1 MGSQRFKYSF
11 GHLPAVILTKLP
23 QGSINNRVQYEL
35 VVDPGKD
42 GKSLQVGVRDFMK
55 PKVVLENLGY
65 LINERDIFG
74 KEESLPGYL
83 LFRAASLASGISRK
97 VDKFSSTYMSTSERY
112 KVSLDL
118 ERIRD
123 EESAI
128 ESIKFVFESIKF
140 VFSNWSLY
148 GNFFD
153 LKSSIVIKYDANVRE
168 TLGKYKGISEI
179 GYFIEVD
186 ESSLRNAARKL
197 LALVKKGFSDTK
209 RIALEGTLSGLLA
222 RLEIINTLYG
232 KEIIY
237 IDILDVGI
245 PAMFHVATK
254 ESVLIAMVSDS
265 LAKEWRVEYEYPR
278 REGWWSLKRI
288 DRMKSHSFDRLVDY
302 FQDTKLGAEVKVF
315 AEFLGRSE
323 LGRIAALATLA
334 QSQICLEGKE
344 VSLAEEVPS
353 HLRSKGIGEV
363 AGEMVKLHIINGYK
377 SISGS
382 SKGKGLKDSWM
393 AALARF
399 MEQTPLYLHGFDSEA
414 SFEKRQENPKTSVV
428 TVKFYFHNTPEDFD
442 YEQDLDKTTL
452 FGPKFVL
459 SFGPDKQMVAEKV
472 VEVKAAFKN
481 V

>member
-11 GHLPAVILTKLP
+11 GYLPAIILTKLP

-65 LINERDIFG
+65 LINERAIFG
-74 KEESLPGYL
+74 EEESLPGYL

-97 VDKFSSTYMSTSERY
+97 VDRFSSTYMSTSERY

-128 ESIKFVFESIKF
+128 ESIKFVF
-140 VFSNWSLY
+140 SNWSRY

-153 LKSSIVIKYDANVRE
+153 LKSSIVIEYDANVRE

-179 GYFIEVD
+179 RYFIEVD

-232 KEIIY
+232 KEILH
-237 IDILDVGI
+237 IDILDMTI

-278 REGWWSLKRI
+278 REDWWSLERI
-288 DRMKSHSFDRLVDY
+288 DRMKSLSFDRLVDY
-302 FQDTKLGAEVKVF
+302 FQDTKLGAKVRVL

-334 QSQICLEGKE
+334 QSPICLEGKE
-344 VSLAEEVPS
+344 VNLAEEVPS
-353 HLRSKGIGEV
+353 HLRSKGIGEI

-399 MEQTPLYLHGFDSEA
+399 MEQAPLYLHGFDSEA

-442 YEQDLDKTTL
+442 YEQDLGKTTL

-472 VEVKAAFKN
+472 VEVKAAFKTFE
-481 V
+481 

>member
-42 GKSLQVGVRDFMK
+42 GKSLQVGIREFMK
-55 PKVVLENLGY
+55 PKVVLENLDY
-65 LINERDIFG
+65 LINERAIFG
-74 KEESLPGYL
+74 EEESLPGYL

-97 VDKFSSTYMSTSERY
+97 VDSFYSTYMSDSERH

-128 ESIKFVFESIKF
+128 ESIKFVF
-140 VFSNWSLY
+140 SNWKFIWSGY
-148 GNFFD
+148 GNLYD
-153 LKSSIVIKYDANVRE
+153 LKSSIVIEYYANVRE

-179 GYFIEVD
+179 RYFIEVD

-197 LALVKKGFSDTK
+197 LALVKKGFSGTK

-232 KEIIY
+232 KEILA
-237 IDILDVGI
+237 IDILSMRI

-265 LAKEWRVEYEYPR
+265 LAKEWRVEYEYPG
-278 REGWWSLKRI
+278 REDWWSLKRI
-288 DRMKSHSFDRLVDY
+288 DRMKSHSFDGLVDY
-302 FQDTKLGAEVKVF
+302 FQDTKLGARVKVF
-315 AEFLGRSE
+315 SEFLGGSK
-323 LGRIAALATLA
+323 LGRIAALA
-334 QSQICLEGKE
+334 QSPICLEGKE
-344 VSLAEEVPS
+344 VDLAEEVLS

-363 AGEMVKLHIINGYK
+363 AGKMVKLHIINGYK
-377 SISGS
+377 RISGS
-382 SKGKGLKDSWM
+382 SKGKGLKDPWM

-442 YEQDLDKTTL
+442 YEQDLGKTTL
-452 FGPKFVL
+452 FGPKFIL
-459 SFGPDKQMVAEKV
+459 SFGPDKQVVAEKV
-472 VEVKAAFKN
+472 VEVKAVFKTFE
-481 V
+481 